1 MITITIVNWTEHR
14 PILSFPVD
22 GYIEVNYLVGDK
34 PRTKRV
40 GCFSVFA
47 DFLRSEDWAECE
59 RMLEELE
66 ERKD

>member
-1 MITITIVNWTEHR
+1 MVFIETWTEVR
-14 PILSFPVD
+14 PIRTFPIG
-22 GYIEVNYLVGDK
+22 GYIEVNYLINGQQK
-34 PRTKRV
+34 SKRV